1 MKREALRRGEEDTRK
16 DTKEEKEERVG
27 KAEEDRVEEEEGEE
41 VGVKRLDICDSI
53 NDSKLFCF

>member
-41 VGVKRLDICDSI
+41 VRVKNLDVCDLT
-53 NDSKLFCF
+53 NE

>member
-53 NDSKLFCF
+53 NDSKLFCC